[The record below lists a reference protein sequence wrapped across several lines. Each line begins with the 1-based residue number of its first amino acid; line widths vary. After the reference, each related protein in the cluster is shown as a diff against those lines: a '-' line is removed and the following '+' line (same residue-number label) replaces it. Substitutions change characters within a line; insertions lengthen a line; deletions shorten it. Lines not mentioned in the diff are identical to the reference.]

1 MKPGGKPFRTAAT
14 DELSFD
20 MRLATIFIQKVI
32 LSLCVAT
39 AFLVPAQATT
49 IQKFTFAEMVELS
62 ALIIEGEVLS
72 ITPMQ
77 SGDLIISRVVFQVD
91 DVLKGIDPGAYIEL
105 DFLGGQDQGKDIKV
119 SGQDIPEV
127 GERGFYFI
135 ESLDGH
141 SVNPLVGWS
150 QGHFRI
156 HKGPKGEEYLE
167 TDIQQEVVD
176 LTQNKNAV
184 LAAKLRQM
192 KFSSKLVE
200 DAWFT
205 PLLPQELRDAVR
217 GQLD

>member
-1 MKPGGKPFRTAAT
+1 MAVTKRQHSEMTDKYHIFRALL
-14 DELSFD
+14 LS
-20 MRLATIFIQKVI
+20 MGMVMGWLG
-32 LSLCVAT
+32 
-39 AFLVPAQATT
+39 PAQATT
-49 IQKFTFAEMVELS
+49 IQKFTFEEMVDLS
-62 ALIIEGEVLS
+62 VLIIEGEVLS
-72 ITPMQ
+72 VTSLQ
-77 SGDLIISRVVFQVD
+77 SGELIISRVLFQVD
-91 DVLKGIDPGAYIEL
+91 DVLKGLDPGAFIEL
-105 DFLGGQDQGKDIKV
+105 DFLGGGDQDKSITV
-119 SGQDIPEV
+119 SGQDIPET

-135 ESLDGH
+135 ESLEGH

-205 PLLPQELRDAVR
+205 PVLPQELRDAVR